1 MQYVVLLSH
10 KRDTSN
16 RHWKTFKT
24 LEEAREFADMW
35 CSDNK
40 WLAFIHKCEG
50 NY

>member
-1 MQYVVLLSH
+1 MQYVVLLAH
-10 KRDTSN
+10 KMDTSN
-16 RHWKTFKT
+16 RHWKTFTDLK
-24 LEEAREFADMW
+24 EAKDFADMW